1 MTMTKP
7 KIKDPVSGFM
17 HVFGAALSI
26 AGSVLLL
33 SRVFE
38 AGGSAFHFVGFS
50 VFGAGL
56 VLLYSASSMYHL
68 LNLKPRTMLVFRK
81 IDHMMIFVLIA
92 ATYTPICLV
101 PLNGPWGWWLF
112 AAVWASAVTGIV
124 MKAVFFNAPRWL
136 NTLSYVLLGGAC
148 VTCIYPIT
156 RTIPPGGLLF
166 LLAGCVFYSAG
177 AVIYATRWPARNAR
191 YFGFHEI
198 FHIFILLGSLCHFL
212 MMYVYLIPI
221 AV

>member
-1 MTMTKP
+1 MAVLKAR
-7 KIKDPVSGFM
+7 IKDPVSGFM
-17 HVFGAALSI
+17 HAFGAALS
-26 AGSVLLL
+26 AVGSVLLL
-33 SRVFE
+33 VRAFE
-38 AGGSAFHFVGFS
+38 QGNSAYHVVGFS

-56 VLLYSASSMYHL
+56 VLLYSASSIYHL

-112 AAVWASAVTGIV
+112 AAVWACAIAGIV
-124 MKAVFFNAPRWL
+124 MKALFFNSPRWL
-136 NTLSYVLLGGAC
+136 YTLSYVLLGGAC
-148 VTCIYPIT
+148 ITCIYPIM
-156 RTIPPGGLLF
+156 RAIPAGGLLL
-166 LLAGCVFYSAG
+166 LLAGCVLYSAG

-212 MMYVYLIPI
+212 MMYLYLIPI
-221 AV
+221 SV